1 MKKLLGILVLSLLC
15 FNSNA
20 IAEEHK
26 FKSKD
31 IKGFKKIRI
40 SMHNKKVNRI
50 KQVKKSDGFPVY
62 EGDTSI
68 QFTVNREDAGC
79 GDGTSKDLE
88 CDGKG
93 NRSRQ
98 ELIFDRE
105 KKLNNKERIYEYA
118 IYFDESYEPL
128 KKGAVV
134 ILGQHHTQKYKQK
147 GCHSCC
153 NFWLADSKYKGEH
166 QYTWQSKSA
175 SGVDPVVIGKIEDLK
190 GKWTHVKLHVLWKKD
205 DTGRFKIYK
214 NNEEIADLK
223 NIKTLA
229 DTCNSGYLKLGIYR
243 HNTIGYWTSDWE
255 SLPDQT
261 VYYDSIV
268 FRKPKKDEKFKNLK

>member
-1 MKKLLGILVLSLLC
+1 MKKILSIIIIFLLYFSS
-15 FNSNA
+15 NS
-20 IAEEHK
+20 IAESNK

-31 IKGFKKIRI
+31 IKGFKKTRI
-40 SMHNKKVNRI
+40 SMHYKKVNRI
-50 KQVKKSDGFPVY
+50 KQVKKSEGFPVY
-62 EGDTSI
+62 EGNTSI
-68 QFTVNREDAGC
+68 QITVNREDAGC

-98 ELIFDRE
+98 ELSFDI
-105 KKLNNKERIYEYA
+105 KNKLNKKEHIYEYA
-118 IYFDESYEPL
+118 IYFDESYKSLE
-128 KKGAVV
+128 KRAVV

-175 SGVDPVVIGKIEDLK
+175 SNVDPVIIGKIDDLK
-190 GKWTHVKLHVLWKKD
+190 GKWTHIKLHVLWKKD
-205 DTGRFKIYK
+205 ETGRFIIYK
-214 NNEEIADLK
+214 NNEVIADLK
-223 NIKTLA
+223 DIKTLA
-229 DTCNSGYLKLGIYR
+229 DTCNSGYFKLGIYR
-243 HNTIGYWTSDWE
+243 HRTIGYWNSDWE
-255 SLPDQT
+255 SLQDQT

-268 FRKPKKDEKFKNLK
+268 FRKPKKDEKFN

>member
-1 MKKLLGILVLSLLC
+1 MP
-15 FNSNA
+15 
-20 IAEEHK
+20 
-26 FKSKD
+26 
-31 IKGFKKIRI
+31 
-40 SMHNKKVNRI
+40 NKKVNRI

-98 ELIFDRE
+98 ELTFDRE

-128 KKGAVV
+128 EKGAVV
-134 ILGQHHTQKYKQK
+134 ILGQHHTQKYNVK

-153 NFWLADSKYKGEH
+153 NFWLQDNKYKGEH
-166 QYTWQSKSA
+166 QYAWVSKA
-175 SGVDPVVIGKIEDLK
+175 ANAVDPVIIGKINDLK

-205 DTGRFKIYK
+205 DTGRFIIYK
-214 NNEEIADLK
+214 NNKVIADLK

-243 HNTIGYWTSDWE
+243 HRTIGYWNSDWE

-268 FRKPKKDEKFKNLK
+268 SRKPKKDERLK

>member
-1 MKKLLGILVLSLLC
+1 MKKLLGILVLGLLC

-31 IKGFKKIRI
+31 IKGFNKIRI

-50 KQVKKSDGFPVY
+50 NQVKKSDGFPVY

-98 ELIFDRE
+98 ELKFNDMNL
-105 KKLNNKERIYEYA
+105 KNKEHIYEYA
-118 IYFDESYEPL
+118 IYFDENYKSME
-128 KKGAVV
+128 KGAVC
-134 ILGQHHTQKYKQK
+134 ILGQMHTKKYSKK

-153 NFWLADSKYKGEH
+153 HFWMQDTKYKGEH
-166 QYTWQSKSA
+166 RYSWASKAATS
-175 SGVDPVVIGKIEDLK
+175 SDPVIIGKIEDLK
-190 GKWTHVKLHVLWKKD
+190 GKWTHIKFHVLYKLD
-205 DTGRFKIYK
+205 DTGRFRIYK
-214 NNEEIADLK
+214 NNKIIADLK

-229 DTCNSGYLKLGIYR
+229 DTCDRGYLKLGIYR
-243 HNTIGYWTSDWE
+243 HKTIGYWNSDWK
-255 SLPDQT
+255 SLQDQT

-268 FRKPKKDEKFKNLK
+268 FRKPKKDEKFKNLQ

>member
-1 MKKLLGILVLSLLC
+1 MP
-15 FNSNA
+15 
-20 IAEEHK
+20 
-26 FKSKD
+26 
-31 IKGFKKIRI
+31 
-40 SMHNKKVNRI
+40 NKKVNRI

-98 ELIFDRE
+98 ELTFDRE
-105 KKLNNKERIYEYA
+105 KKLNNKEHIYEYA

-128 KKGAVV
+128 EKRAVV
-134 ILGQHHTQKYKQK
+134 ILGQHHTQKYNVK

-153 NFWLADSKYKGEH
+153 NFWLQDNKYKGEH
-166 QYTWQSKSA
+166 QYAWVSKA
-175 SGVDPVVIGKIEDLK
+175 ANAVDPVIIGKINDLK
-190 GKWTHVKLHVLWKKD
+190 GKWTHIKLHVLWKKD
-205 DTGRFKIYK
+205 DTGRFIIYK
-214 NNEEIADLK
+214 NNEVIADLK

-255 SLPDQT
+255 SLQDQT

-268 FRKPKKDEKFKNLK
+268 SRKPKKKERIKNK